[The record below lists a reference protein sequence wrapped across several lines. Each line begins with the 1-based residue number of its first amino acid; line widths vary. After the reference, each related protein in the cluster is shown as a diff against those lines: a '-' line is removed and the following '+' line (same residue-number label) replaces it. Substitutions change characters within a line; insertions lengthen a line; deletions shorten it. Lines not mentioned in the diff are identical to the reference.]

1 MSKRSRLK
9 HLSMPAKGFQ
19 SDRAFRFARETPSAG
34 HRPPQEVLKERDLQ
48 LSAIIQAF
56 DGFVYVCAQDYRV
69 TFMNERLIQRTGFDG
84 TGQLCHKVLH
94 NLDKVCPWCCNDRV
108 FKGETVRW
116 EVKSPKDQRWYY
128 VIDTPL
134 RHPDGT
140 ISKFGMIID
149 IHQRKAAEQEL
160 ERHRRNLEERVRTR
174 TRDLTLINEHLL
186 NEIEDRKKIEKTLRE
201 SQERHRIIFDGSRDA
216 IFISGPDGTILIFNR
231 SAAQLTGYRPDD
243 LKKLKIFDLY
253 AKVDPN
259 RHRDFFKRIWAGQS
273 ISGEVKIARQDS
285 RTIYAEFSTR
295 KIVIAGKTCAHTIA
309 RDVTAR
315 KKSEAA
321 LRRSEAK
328 YRELVQNTNS
338 IIVRYDPL
346 GHITFF
352 NEYAR
357 KFFGFPEQEIIGLNI
372 LGSIIPWRSSSGR
385 DYRSL
390 MMDFLKHPERYP
402 TNEIE
407 NIRRDGSRAWIAWT
421 NKPVRNKTDR
431 IVEILSV
438 GVDVSQRKQAQ
449 EQVQFLTHQ
458 LIKAHENERLKISR
472 DLHDHIAQDLS
483 TLKIS
488 LETLFKDQ
496 PAEIRKKVWQ
506 LSDILQRS
514 IASVRDMA
522 YDLRP
527 PGLDQLG
534 LVKTLYLYCEDFS
547 KSSAAKIDFA
557 AAGVDELNLEYET
570 EINIYR
576 LIQEALNNI
585 KRHASA
591 NRVTIRLVASSPDI
605 VIRIKDNGKGFDVN
619 DRWKRALK
627 EKRMGLQSMV
637 ERVHLLEGNIN
648 IQSRA
653 NKGTYIFI
661 EIPLKEKARVFQ
673 EEHSD
678 Y

>member
-1 MSKRSRLK
+1 MNERSRLK
-9 HLSMPAKGFQ
+9 HLALPVKGLR
-19 SDRAFRFARETPSAG
+19 SEGMLRYAFKALSGG
-34 HRPPQEVLKERDLQ
+34 HRPFQKAVKERDLH

-56 DGFVYVCAQDYRV
+56 DGFVYVCAEDYRV
-69 TFMNERLIQRTGFDG
+69 EFMNERLIQRTGFDG

-128 VIDTPL
+128 VIDTPIF
-134 RHPDGT
+134 HPDGT

-149 IHQRKAAEQEL
+149 IHHRKAAEQE
-160 ERHRRNLEERVRTR
+160 LEERVRTR
-174 TRDLTLINEHLL
+174 TRDLTQINEHLL

-201 SQERHRIIFDGSRDA
+201 SQQRHRIIFDGSRDA
-216 IFISGPDGTILIFNR
+216 IFISNSDGTIVVFNR
-231 SAAQLTGYRPDD
+231 SASQLTGYRPDE
-243 LKKLKIFDLY
+243 LRKLKIFDLY
-253 AKVDPN
+253 AKVDPE
-259 RHRDFFKRIWAGQS
+259 RHSDFFKRIWAGQS
-273 ISGEVKIARQDS
+273 ISGEAKIARKDG
-285 RTIYAEFSTR
+285 RTIYTEFSSR
-295 KIVIAGKTCAHTIA
+295 KIVIAGKACAHTIA

-315 KKSEAA
+315 KQSEAA

-338 IIVRYDPL
+338 IIVRYDPF

-357 KFFGFPEQEIIGLNI
+357 KFFGFPDQEIIGRNI
-372 LGSIIPWRSSSGR
+372 LGSIFPWRSSSGR

-390 MMDFLKHPERYP
+390 MMDFLKHPERFP
-402 TNEIE
+402 TYEIE
-407 NIRRDGSRAWIAWT
+407 NVRRDESRAWIAWT
-421 NKPVRNKTDR
+421 NKPVRDKAGR
-431 IVEILSV
+431 IIEILSV
-438 GVDVSQRKQAQ
+438 GVDVTQRNQAQ

-458 LIKAHENERLKISR
+458 LIKAQENERLKISR

-496 PAEIRKKVWQ
+496 PAAIMQKVAQ
-506 LSDILQRS
+506 LSDTLQRS

-534 LVKTLYLYCEDFS
+534 LVKTLYLHCEDFS
-547 KSSAAKIDFA
+547 KSSAVEVDFA

-585 KRHASA
+585 KRHAGA
-591 NRVTIRLVASSPDI
+591 NRATIRLVASSPDI
-605 VIRIKDNGKGFDVN
+605 VIRIKDNGQGFDVN
-619 DRWKRALK
+619 DRRKQALK

-637 ERVHLLEGNIN
+637 ERVRLLEGKIH
-648 IQSRA
+648 IQSRSD
-653 NKGTYIFI
+653 KGTYIFI

-678 Y
+678 N

>member
-1 MSKRSRLK
+1 MSEPNRLN
-9 HLSMPAKGFQ
+9 HLAMPAKGFQ
-19 SDRAFRFARETPSAG
+19 SNGAFGFTLETPSAD
-34 HRPPQEVLKERDLQ
+34 HRPAQEVLKERDLQ
-48 LSAIIQAF
+48 LSAIIHAL
-56 DGFVYVCAQDYRV
+56 DGFVYICSQGYNVL
-69 TFMNERLIQRTGFDG
+69 FMNERLIQRTGFDG
-84 TGQLCHKVLH
+84 TGQLCYKVLH

-134 RHPDGT
+134 FQPDGS

-149 IHQRKAAEQEL
+149 IHQRKTAEQEL
-160 ERHRRNLEERVRTR
+160 EKRVRAR

-186 NEIEDRKKIEKTLRE
+186 IEIEDRKKIEKTLRE

-216 IFISGPDGTILIFNR
+216 IFISGADGSILICNR
-231 SAAQLTGYRPDD
+231 SASQLTGYQPDE
-243 LKKLKIFDLY
+243 LKKRKIFDLY
-253 AKVDPN
+253 AKVDAE
-259 RHRDFFKRIWAGQS
+259 RHSDFFKRIWAGQS
-273 ISGEVKIARQDS
+273 VSGEARIARKDG
-285 RTIYAEFSTR
+285 RTIYTEFSSR
-295 KIVIAGKTCAHTIA
+295 KIVIAGKACAHTIA

-346 GHITFF
+346 GHITFL

-357 KFFGFPEQEIIGLNI
+357 KFFGFPEQEVIGRNII
-372 LGSIIPWRSSSGR
+372 GSIIPWQSSAGR

-407 NIRRDGSRAWIAWT
+407 NIRRGGSRAWIAWT
-421 NKPVRNKTDR
+421 NQPVRDKTDR
-431 IVEILSV
+431 IIEIMSV
-438 GVDVSQRKQAQ
+438 GVDVTQRKQAQ
-449 EQVQFLTHQ
+449 EQVQSLTHQ
-458 LIKAHENERLKISR
+458 LIKAQENERLKISR

-488 LETLFKDQ
+488 LETSFRNQ
-496 PAEIRKKVWQ
+496 PAEIRKKVSQ
-506 LSDILQRS
+506 LSDLLQRS
-514 IASVRDMA
+514 IASVREMA

-534 LVKTLYLYCEDFS
+534 LVKTLILYCEDFS
-547 KSSAAKIDFA
+547 KSSAVEIDFA

-585 KRHASA
+585 K
-591 NRVTIRLVASSPDI
+591 T
-605 VIRIKDNGKGFDVN
+605 
-619 DRWKRALK
+619 
-627 EKRMGLQSMV
+627 
-637 ERVHLLEGNIN
+637 
-648 IQSRA
+648 
-653 NKGTYIFI
+653 
-661 EIPLKEKARVFQ
+661 ARPRPIG
-673 EEHSD
+673 
-678 Y
+678 